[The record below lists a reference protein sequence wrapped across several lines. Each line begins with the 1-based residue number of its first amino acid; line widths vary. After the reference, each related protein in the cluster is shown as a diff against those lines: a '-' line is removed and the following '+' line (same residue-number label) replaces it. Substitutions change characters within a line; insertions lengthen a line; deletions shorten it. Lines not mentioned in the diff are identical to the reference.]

1 MLAQQRTIT
10 QLIESINTSQA
21 ASQRAAQELLL
32 SRRAQGAAAVAAEAQ
47 EAAMAGHR
55 LER

>member
-10 QLIESINTSQA
+10 QLIESVNASQA
-21 ASQRAAQELLL
+21 AAQRTAHDLL
-32 SRRAQGAAAVAAEAQ
+32 AGAAADAQ
-47 EAAMAGHR
+47 GRQDAAMAGHR